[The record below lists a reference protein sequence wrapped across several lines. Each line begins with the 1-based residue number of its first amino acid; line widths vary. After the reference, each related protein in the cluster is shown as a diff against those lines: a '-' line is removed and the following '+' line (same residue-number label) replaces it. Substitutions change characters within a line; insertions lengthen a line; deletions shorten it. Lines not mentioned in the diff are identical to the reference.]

1 MRLDR
6 EWEIAAYAYRSAKL
20 ALDEAK
26 AKFDNAKDALI
37 GLAGD
42 SDENG
47 FDVAVKWQKR
57 KGSID
62 YQAALESVAPDLNV
76 EPFRKPET
84 VYPVV
89 KILGE

>member
-62 YQAALESVAPDLNV
+62 YHAALESVAPDLNV

-84 VYPVV
+84 VFP
-89 KILGE
+89 KITITGE

>member
-1 MRLDR
+1 MRLDK
-6 EWEIAAYAYRSAKL
+6 EWEISAYSYRSAKL

-57 KGSID
+57 KGSVD
-62 YQAALESVAPDLNV
+62 YQAALESVAPGLNV

>member
-1 MRLDR
+1 MRLDK

-62 YQAALESVAPDLNV
+62 YQAALESVAPELNV

>member
-6 EWEIAAYAYRSAKL
+6 DWEIAAYSYRSAKL

-26 AKFDNAKDALI
+26 ARFDNAKDALI

-57 KGSID
+57 RGNID

>member
-26 AKFDNAKDALI
+26 ARFDDAKDALVA
-37 GLAGD
+37 LAGD
-42 SDENG
+42 SEESG

-62 YQAALESVAPDLNV
+62 YQSALESVAPDMNV

-84 VYPVV
+84 VFPVI
-89 KILGE
+89 KIIGE

>member
-1 MRLDR
+1 MRLDKD
-6 EWEIAAYAYRSAKL
+6 WEIAAYAYRSAKL

-26 AKFDNAKDALI
+26 ARFDNAKDALI

-62 YQAALESVAPDLNV
+62 YQAALESVAPELNV

>member
-42 SDENG
+42 ADENG